1 MAAKTKPAAAPQ
13 DDTQAEDA
21 PAPEAVDVDVND
33 FTSQLVDHMAYG
45 NPYVPPTEQP
55 AED

>member
-1 MAAKTKPAAAPQ
+1 MASKTKPAAAPQ

-21 PAPEAVDVDVND
+21 PAPEAIDDGLRA
-33 FTSQLVDHMAYG
+33 QLVDHMAHG